1 MSKCTSFTKLSVCF
15 CAIYRLAIHGERV
28 YYGDGGGRR
37 VEIYVRVTRTVC
49 ASERQAL
56 GRERAASLS
65 AICNLTPVQKCQ
77 PDYMRSRR
85 RLRHREG
92 SGEERAGART
102 KPVSAEAKL
111 RGRSERRLRRS
122 KGSAKWRLREAKAP
136 ARNEAGAEVK
146 RCRNGAVP
154 ERSRCRPKGLA
165 SRRSERSISKGRK
178 AATAFSSQVRAA
190 PREERAGQPATSVRL
205 RAETA
210 PAKVRSRCRNE
221 AVPGARKTDGRES
234 GRADRSSPLS
244 PPFGRAG
251 GRYRWHRIYRRAD
264 GASFRS

>member
-1 MSKCTSFTKLSVCF
+1 M
-15 CAIYRLAIHGERV
+15 I
-28 YYGDGGGRR
+28 
-37 VEIYVRVTRTVC
+37 
-49 ASERQAL
+49 ERQAL

-85 RLRHREG
+85 RLRRREG

-102 KPVSAEAKL
+102 EPVSAEAKL

-154 ERSRCRPKGLA
+154 ERSRCR
-165 SRRSERSISKGRK
+165 SERSISIGRK